1 MSIRTIAGD
10 CLVRFEGRRER
21 TVRGRVV
28 VLIKPDR
35 NNSYCSL
42 CATCY

>member
-35 NNSYCSL
+35 NKPYCSL
-42 CATCY
+42 RATCY

>member
-21 TVRGRVV
+21 TVRGRV
-28 VLIKPDR
+28 LAITKPD
-35 NNSYCSL
+35 
-42 CATCY
+42 